1 MAWLTVREAAR
12 YLRKPD
18 EYLYAHIY
26 AGDLPAYRPRDQ
38 ERPRI
43 IVSTDDLDGFVR
55 TTFEKVDRSAL

>member
-18 EYLYAHIY
+18 GYLYAHIY

-38 ERPRI
+38 EKPRI
-43 IVSTDDLDGFVR
+43 IIAQDDLDDWIRRDWELVQAN
-55 TTFEKVDRSAL
+55 TL